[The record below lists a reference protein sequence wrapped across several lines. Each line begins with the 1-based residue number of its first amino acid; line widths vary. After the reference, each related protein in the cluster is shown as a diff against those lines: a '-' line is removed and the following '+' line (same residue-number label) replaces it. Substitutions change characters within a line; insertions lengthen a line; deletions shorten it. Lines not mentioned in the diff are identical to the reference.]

1 MKVYF
6 LFLENS
12 FYIFLLAWKKFKD
25 YEKSFEQRTTVIQH
39 IPKLNMNETDIQQ
52 YFSSD
57 YKSNKSSPIQST
69 NIISSTIIIKSNDDI
84 QNSVDDNQKTKKER
98 LREEKIIDTVHFDKD
113 NEEFNDE
120 KTEQYVDK

>member
-1 MKVYF
+1 
-6 LFLENS
+6 
-12 FYIFLLAWKKFKD
+12 
-25 YEKSFEQRTTVIQH
+25 
-39 IPKLNMNETDIQQ
+39 MNETDIQQ

>member
-69 NIISSTIIIKSNDDI
+69 NVISSTIIIKSNDDI

>member
-69 NIISSTIIIKSNDDI
+69 NVISSTIIIKSNDDI

-120 KTEQYVDK
+120 KTEQYIDK

>member
-1 MKVYF
+1 M
-6 LFLENS
+6 FLENS

-69 NIISSTIIIKSNDDI
+69 NVISSTIIIKSNDDI

-120 KTEQYVDK
+120 KTEQYIDK

>member
-1 MKVYF
+1 
-6 LFLENS
+6 LFFVFQKS
-12 FYIFLLAWKKFKD
+12 FDIFLLAWKKFKD
-25 YEKSFEQRTTVIQH
+25 CEKFFQQRTTVIQH

-69 NIISSTIIIKSNDDI
+69 NVISSTIIIKSYDDI

-120 KTEQYVDK
+120 KTEQYIDK